1 MLGISALQMLE
12 DETGWLTNFTATR
25 EVTRERP
32 ESGVAALRNADNVL
46 LAGHLTLISA
56 LMSCEGINKKEIG
69 KVSFCFQTNYA
80 SQCIYQWKILAQC
93 VR

>member
-32 ESGVAALRNADNVL
+32 ESGVTALRNADNVL

-56 LMSCEGINKKEIG
+56 LMSCEGINKNEIG
-69 KVSFCFQTNYA
+69 IVSYCFQTIFIHLSVYI
-80 SQCIYQWKILAQC
+80 SGKSLHDM
-93 VR
+93 